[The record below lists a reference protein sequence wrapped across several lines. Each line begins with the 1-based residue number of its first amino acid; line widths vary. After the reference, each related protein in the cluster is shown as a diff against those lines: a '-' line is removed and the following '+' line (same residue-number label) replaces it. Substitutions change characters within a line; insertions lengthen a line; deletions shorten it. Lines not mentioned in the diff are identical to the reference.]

1 MSTQDEVPAM
11 LNSRPQTGLSFL
23 APEPEDLE
31 DLYSRYK
38 VCTGNSFCL
47 CVTVEVYFC
56 QHNKKNTLN
65 HTGPFCDFFNHSK
78 DVNYFSA

>member
-1 MSTQDEVPAM
+1 MFYNKYFNNIRFILKFLACRVNVRSVNLVLHLHMCDLFSLQDDVPAL

-38 VCTGNSFCL
+38 VCMFVRC
-47 CVTVEVYFC
+47 YF
-56 QHNKKNTLN
+56 
-65 HTGPFCDFFNHSK
+65 F
-78 DVNYFSA
+78 

>member
-1 MSTQDEVPAM
+1 MPPL

-38 VCTGNSFCL
+38 VCNDIDTIL
-47 CVTVEVYFC
+47 CITVFAQNLTVRFIC
-56 QHNKKNTLN
+56 F
-65 HTGPFCDFFNHSK
+65 HTAET
-78 DVNYFSA
+78 SAGARVFGSAGGIH

>member
-1 MSTQDEVPAM
+1 MKYSFYIYIFVIFFSLQEDVPAL

-38 VCTGNSFCL
+38 VCMFFFL
-47 CVTVEVYFC
+47 C
-56 QHNKKNTLN
+56 
-65 HTGPFCDFFNHSK
+65 FFLCEC
-78 DVNYFSA
+78 V